1 MSNRLSK
8 YIKQDSRIQGGM
20 PTIVGTR
27 VTVAEIIDYL
37 ETDKN
42 IQNII
47 RALKKAGVLITKEE
61 VFAALEFAKY
71 KSSDEGLTKKIS
83 K

>member
-1 MSNRLSK
+1 MSSKVLK
-8 YIKQDSRIQGGM
+8 YIKQDPRIQGGM
-20 PTIVGTR
+20 PVIVGTR

-42 IQNII
+42 IQNVIN
-47 RALKKAGVLITKEE
+47 ALKKAGVLVTQEE

-71 KSSDEGLTKKIS
+71 KSSDEALTRKIS

>member
-1 MSNRLSK
+1 MPNRLSK
-8 YIKQDSRIQGGM
+8 YIEQNPSIQGGM
-20 PTIVGTR
+20 PVILGTR

-42 IQNII
+42 VSNVI
-47 RALKKAGVLITKEE
+47 RTLKKAGVLVSEEE

-71 KSSDEGLTKKIS
+71 KSSDEEASQKRIK
-83 K
+83 